1 MFGLKTPIFQQ
12 FLKPFPEQ
20 TIWVS
25 FTATKTELL
34 WLQTMY
40 FCVHFLLLYILAND
54 KTPKL
59 RVNKKNILTVW
70 YMWGYCFYIWFIFCL
85 TLCDKSKKHARMMQ
99 TYILYLGPSVLALDC
114 PWFLHS
120 QTINSWNVI
129 VIHDC
134 GHRL

>member
-59 RVNKKNILTVW
+59 RVNKKRHSNRVIHVRIL
-70 YMWGYCFYIWFIFCL
+70 F
-85 TLCDKSKKHARMMQ
+85 
-99 TYILYLGPSVLALDC
+99 LYLIY
-114 PWFLHS
+114 FLSHTLWQKQKACTDDADIYTLFRTVS
-120 QTINSWNVI
+120 LSAWLSMISSFPNHKFLKRNRNSWL
-129 VIHDC
+129 
-134 GHRL
+134 RT